1 MYIHL
6 YENLFFHF
14 LVHCSEEE
22 EIQDCHFQRLVK
34 SPKTIY
40 NTKEII
46 PLIATLTSSTAE
58 TEEESEEHMLLQHY
72 RRRSYILLQNQ
83 DITRAQ

>member
-14 LVHCSEEE
+14 LVHCEEE
-22 EIQDCHFQRLVK
+22 EIQDCHFQRVK

-40 NTKEII
+40 NTKEIVI

-72 RRRSYILLQNQ
+72 RRSYILLQNQ

>member
-1 MYIHL
+1 MSTYMKIF
-6 YENLFFHF
+6 FFHF
-14 LVHCSEEE
+14 VVHYEEE
-22 EIQDCHFQRLVK
+22 EIQDCHFQRVLK

-40 NTKEII
+40 NTKEIVI

-58 TEEESEEHMLLQHY
+58 TEEESEEHMLQQY
-72 RRRSYILLQNQ
+72 RRSYILLQNQ

>member
-22 EIQDCHFQRLVK
+22 EIQDCHFQRVK

-46 PLIATLTSSTAE
+46 PLIATLTSSTVE
-58 TEEESEEHMLLQHY
+58 LEEHMLLQQY
-72 RRRSYILLQNQ
+72 RRGSYILLQNQ
-83 DITRAQ
+83 DITQVQ

>member
-1 MYIHL
+1 MQ
-6 YENLFFHF
+6 FHF
-14 LVHCSEEE
+14 LVHCEEQ
-22 EIQDCHFQRLVK
+22 EIQDCHFQRVK

-40 NTKEII
+40 NTKEVVI

-58 TEEESEEHMLLQHY
+58 TEETEEHMLQQY
-72 RRRSYILLQNQ
+72 RRSYILLQNQ

>member
-14 LVHCSEEE
+14 LVHCEEE

-40 NTKEII
+40 NTKEIVI
-46 PLIATLTSSTAE
+46 PLIATLTSSST
-58 TEEESEEHMLLQHY
+58 TERTEESEEHMLQQY
-72 RRRSYILLQNQ
+72 RRSYILLQNQ

>member
-1 MYIHL
+1 MKIF
-6 YENLFFHF
+6 FFHF
-14 LVHCSEEE
+14 LVPCEEE

-40 NTKEII
+40 NTKEIVI

>member
-1 MYIHL
+1 MSTNMKIFF
-6 YENLFFHF
+6 FFHF
-14 LVHCSEEE
+14 LVHCEEE

-34 SPKTIY
+34 SPIY

-46 PLIATLTSSTAE
+46 PLIATLTSSTVE
-58 TEEESEEHMLLQHY
+58 LEEHMLLQQY
-72 RRRSYILLQNQ
+72 RRGSYILLQNQ

>member
-1 MYIHL
+1 MKIF
-6 YENLFFHF
+6 FFHF
-14 LVHCSEEE
+14 LVHCEEE
-22 EIQDCHFQRLVK
+22 EIQDCHFQRVK

-58 TEEESEEHMLLQHY
+58 TEESEEHMLLQQY
-72 RRRSYILLQNQ
+72 RRSYILLQNQ
-83 DITRAQ
+83 DIIRAQ

>member
-14 LVHCSEEE
+14 LVHCEEE

-46 PLIATLTSSTAE
+46 PLIATLTSSTV
-58 TEEESEEHMLLQHY
+58 ESEGHMLLQHS
-72 RRRSYILLQNQ
+72 RPRSYILLQNQ

>member
-14 LVHCSEEE
+14 LVHCEEE
-22 EIQDCHFQRLVK
+22 EIQDCHFQRVK

-46 PLIATLTSSTAE
+46 PLIATLTSSTV
-58 TEEESEEHMLLQHY
+58 ESEGHMLLQHY

>member
-1 MYIHL
+1 MKI
-6 YENLFFHF
+6 FFSHF
-14 LVHCSEEE
+14 LVHCEEE
-22 EIQDCHFQRLVK
+22 EIQDCHFQRVLK

-40 NTKEII
+40 NTKEIVI
-46 PLIATLTSSTAE
+46 PLIATLTSSTMAE
-58 TEEESEEHMLLQHY
+58 TEEESEEHSMLLQQY

>member
-14 LVHCSEEE
+14 LVHCEEE

-34 SPKTIY
+34 SPIY

-58 TEEESEEHMLLQHY
+58 TEESEEHMLQQY
-72 RRRSYILLQNQ
+72 RRSYILLQNQ

>member
-14 LVHCSEEE
+14 LVHCEEE

-34 SPKTIY
+34 SPIY

-46 PLIATLTSSTAE
+46 PLIATLTSSTV
-58 TEEESEEHMLLQHY
+58 ESEGHMLLQQY
-72 RRRSYILLQNQ
+72 RRGSYILLQNQ

>member
-1 MYIHL
+1 MKIF
-6 YENLFFHF
+6 FFHF
-14 LVHCSEEE
+14 LVPCEEE
-22 EIQDCHFQRLVK
+22 EIQDCHFQRVLK

-40 NTKEII
+40 NTKEIVI

>member
-14 LVHCSEEE
+14 LVHCEEE

-58 TEEESEEHMLLQHY
+58 TEEESEEHMLQQY
-72 RRRSYILLQNQ
+72 RRSYILLQNQ

>member
-1 MYIHL
+1 M

-14 LVHCSEEE
+14 LVHCEEE
-22 EIQDCHFQRLVK
+22 EIQDCHFQRVK

-58 TEEESEEHMLLQHY
+58 TEEEHMLLQQY
-72 RRRSYILLQNQ
+72 RRSYILLQNQ

>member
-1 MYIHL
+1 MKIF
-6 YENLFFHF
+6 FFHF
-14 LVHCSEEE
+14 LVPCEEE
-22 EIQDCHFQRLVK
+22 EIQDCHFQRVLK

-40 NTKEII
+40 NTKEIVI
-46 PLIATLTSSTAE
+46 PLIATLTSSTTAE

>member
-1 MYIHL
+1 MSTYMKI
-6 YENLFFHF
+6 FFSHF
-14 LVHCSEEE
+14 LVHCEEE
-22 EIQDCHFQRLVK
+22 EIQDCHFQRVK

-46 PLIATLTSSTAE
+46 PLIATLTSLTAE
-58 TEEESEEHMLLQHY
+58 TEESEHMLQHY
-72 RRRSYILLQNQ
+72 RRSYILLQNQ

>member
-1 MYIHL
+1 MKIF
-6 YENLFFHF
+6 FFHF
-14 LVHCSEEE
+14 LVHCEEE
-22 EIQDCHFQRLVK
+22 EIQDCHFQRVK

-58 TEEESEEHMLLQHY
+58 TEESEEHMLLQQY
-72 RRRSYILLQNQ
+72 RRSYILLQNQ

>member
-1 MYIHL
+1 MKIF
-6 YENLFFHF
+6 FFHF
-14 LVHCSEEE
+14 LVHCEEE
-22 EIQDCHFQRLVK
+22 EIQDCHFQRVK

-40 NTKEII
+40 NTKERVI

-58 TEEESEEHMLLQHY
+58 TEESEEHMLLQQY
-72 RRRSYILLQNQ
+72 RRSYILLQNQ